1 MTSIKS
7 FLVNK
12 LHEKK
17 LCENKKSSIIEIMV
31 TITKR
36 KRKIIMNY
44 EWSTKGLRTENE
56 HKDSLKWN
64 NMNIFQRNGN
74 ITSGFSFFT
83 YKHNDEPNPKEYI
96 IY

>member
-36 KRKIIMNY
+36 KRKIIMNS
-44 EWSTKGLRTENE
+44 E
-56 HKDSLKWN
+56 
-64 NMNIFQRNGN
+64 
-74 ITSGFSFFT
+74 
-83 YKHNDEPNPKEYI
+83 
-96 IY
+96 